1 MAVAEEALPVE
12 GGEVSTTSGVALDLW
27 PRGARG

>member
-12 GGEVSTTSGVALDLW
+12 GGEVSTISGVALDL
-27 PRGARG
+27 